1 MSWIKRVFQPARFN
15 YAQKHLALS
24 QQIGDRR
31 GEGAALHSL
40 GVALL
45 EQSQLARALEK
56 LQLALKIFQ
65 EVESQSEEAQTLADL
80 SVLYWRL
87 NDNESAL
94 NYCDCAYV
102 LAKKLDISLA
112 DECQELRQQ
121 ILES

>member
-1 MSWIKRVFQPARFN
+1 M
-15 YAQKHLALS
+15 
-24 QQIGDRR
+24 GDRR

-80 SVLYWRL
+80 SVLYWEL
-87 NDNESAL
+87 EDKQAAID
-94 NYCDCAYV
+94 YCNCAYV
-102 LAKKLDISLA
+102 LAKKLDLSLA

-121 ILES
+121 ILESQS